1 MVFFAMVKT
10 ATALKD
16 TDAETPS
23 GKRPLIVEAATRVFL
38 DLGYGAASMD
48 AIAAEAGVSK
58 QTVYS
63 HFGAKDGLFG
73 AIIEDKCDELLAP
86 VFEPFRPGR
95 DHGKALIEVARR
107 FLSAILAPPNTA
119 LFRVIIAE
127 SGRFPELANAFYRA
141 GPKTAVDNLAGYLK
155 ELNGAGVI
163 ATNDPMASARQFF
176 ALLRGDL
183 YMRRLLDLTP
193 EPTAAE
199 VAAVADEAVSG
210 FLAIHAPG

>member
-1 MVFFAMVKT
+1 MVK
-10 ATALKD
+10 AEAALRD
-16 TDAETPS
+16 ANAETPT
-23 GKRPLIVEAATRVFL
+23 GKRLLIVEAATRVFL

-63 HFGAKDGLFG
+63 HFGAKEALFE

-86 VFEPFRPGR
+86 VFEAFRPGH
-95 DHGKALIEVARR
+95 DHAKALDEVAWQ
-107 FLSAILAPPNTA
+107 FLSVILAPPSTA
-119 LFRVIIAE
+119 LFRVIVSE
-127 SGRFPELANAFYRA
+127 SVRFPELANAFYRA
-141 GPKTAVDNLAGYLK
+141 GPQTAVDNLAGYLK
-155 ELNGAGVI
+155 ELNRAGVI

-183 YMRRLLDLTP
+183 YMRRLLDLAP
-193 EPTAAE
+193 EPTAAK
-199 VAAVADEAVSG
+199 VAAVAHEAVTG

>member
-1 MVFFAMVKT
+1 MVK
-10 ATALKD
+10 AEAALKD

-23 GKRPLIVEAATRVFL
+23 GKRPLIVGAATRVFL

-63 HFGAKDGLFG
+63 HFGAKEALFE
-73 AIIEDKCDELLAP
+73 AIIEDKCDELLTP
-86 VFEPFRPGR
+86 VFEAFRPGH
-95 DHGKALIEVARR
+95 DHAKALDEVARR

-127 SGRFPELANAFYRA
+127 SVRFPELANAFYRA
-141 GPKTAVDNLAGYLK
+141 GPQTAVDSLAGYLK
-155 ELNGAGVI
+155 ELDRDGVI
-163 ATNDPMASARQFF
+163 ATSDPVASARQFF

-183 YMRRLLDLTP
+183 YMRRLLDLAP
-193 EPTAAE
+193 EPSAAE
-199 VAAVADEAVSG
+199 VAAVADEAVSA
-210 FLAIHAPG
+210 FLVIHAPD